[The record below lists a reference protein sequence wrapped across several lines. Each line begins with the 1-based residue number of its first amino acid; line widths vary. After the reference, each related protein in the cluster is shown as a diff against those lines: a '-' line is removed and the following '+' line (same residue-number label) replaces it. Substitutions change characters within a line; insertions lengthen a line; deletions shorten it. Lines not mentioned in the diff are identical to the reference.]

1 MYYIS
6 KLQLNNT
13 QEKIDYG
20 KTSKVFSTE
29 ETIKDKTI
37 EFDAITDDLSNCL
50 TLILLFLKYVT
61 RS

>member
-1 MYYIS
+1 MYYLS

-20 KTSKVFSTE
+20 NTKTSKVFSNE

-50 TLILLFLKYVT
+50 SLILLF
-61 RS
+61 

>member
-50 TLILLFLKYVT
+50 SLTLLFLKY
-61 RS
+61 